1 MEPLAYKKN
10 EMALLIMLFG
20 LQWCVRLRILK
31 D

>member
-10 EMALLIMLFG
+10 EMALWVMLFG
-20 LQWCVRLRILK
+20 LQWGVLLRILN